1 MGLKMKCTVC
11 GTEMKPLAF
20 SVYCPNDCDRIVA
33 ESIETEKTPR
43 FTKPNLNGTSFPVVE
58 DVYSLANEDD
68 LDFGIDWANI
78 FGDQSTDLWEITV
91 KFTIEL

>member
-43 FTKPNLNGTSFPVVE
+43 FTKPNLNGTSFPVIE

-68 LDFGIDWANI
+68 SDLDWGGIFDW
-78 FGDQSTDLWEITV
+78 GTPDDSCTITI